1 MAEIKPKEQDLYAPV
16 KSLLEAQG
24 YEVKGEVGAAD
35 VVAVRENEAP
45 VVVELKLA
53 FSLALVHQG
62 IARQSLTDAVYL
74 AVPRGQGR
82 RWLSA
87 MKQHKTLCRRL
98 GLGLIYVR
106 LADGH
111 TQIALDPAPYQ
122 PRKSA
127 PRKSRLLRE
136 FARREGDP
144 NLGGAARNGSIV
156 TAYRQD
162 AIRLAEHLA
171 AHGPSRGAA
180 VARETGVEKAT
191 RMMADDHYGWFERVE
206 KGVYA
211 LSPNG
216 AKALEG

>member
-1 MAEIKPKEQDLYAPV
+1 MAEAKPKEQDLYAPV

-35 VVAVRENEAP
+35 LVACRDGAEP

-53 FSLALVHQG
+53 FSLALIHQG
-62 IARQSLTDAVYL
+62 VARQVLTDAVYL

-82 RWLSA
+82 RWLAA
-87 MKQHKTLCRRL
+87 MKQHKLLCRRL

-106 LADGH
+106 LTDGH

-144 NLGGAARNGSIV
+144 NVGGAARTSAIV

-162 AIRLAEHLA
+162 CIRLATHLA
-171 AHGPSRGAA
+171 EHGPCKGAV
-180 VARETGVEKAT
+180 VAKATGVEKAT

-206 KGVYA
+206 KGVYG
-211 LSPNG
+211 LTPNG
-216 AKALEG
+216 AKALEP